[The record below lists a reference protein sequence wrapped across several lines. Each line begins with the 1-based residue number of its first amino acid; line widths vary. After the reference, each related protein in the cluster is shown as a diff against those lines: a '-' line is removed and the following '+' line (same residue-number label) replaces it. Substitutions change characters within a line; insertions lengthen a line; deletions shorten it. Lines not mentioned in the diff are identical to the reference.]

1 MNKYELMVILSNS
14 LLDEEKEALINKIQ
28 VLIEANNGKV
38 ENIEKVGSKKY
49 AYAINYKNEGY
60 YVLMNIECEANVPNL
75 VQKQLL
81 LNENIVRSMFVK
93 KAN

>member
-1 MNKYELMVILSNS
+1 MNKYELMVILSNT
-14 LLDEEKEALINKIQ
+14 LPDEEKETVIAKIQ
-28 VLIEANNGKV
+28 GLLESNGASV
-38 ENIEKVGSKKY
+38 ANIERIGTKKY

-60 YVLMNIECEANVPNL
+60 YVLMNVECEANVPNL

-81 LNENIVRSMFVK
+81 LLEEVVRSMFVK

>member
-1 MNKYELMVILSNS
+1 MNKYELMVILSNT
-14 LLDEEKEALINKIQ
+14 LTDEEKEAVITKIQ
-28 VLIEANNGKV
+28 GLLESNSATISSIER
-38 ENIEKVGSKKY
+38 VGTKKY

-60 YVLMNIECEANVPNL
+60 YVLINVECEANVPNL

-81 LNENIVRSMFVK
+81 LLEDVVRSMFVK